1 MINFSRIRDNLI
13 VGTCPTGVLD
23 LRRLSQ
29 AGVGAVF
36 NLQTDLDFAAL
47 RIDWPELEHLYFASD
62 IAVYRVPMIDF
73 DEVDIAKVLPQAVR
87 RLNDALTAGHRV
99 YLHCTAGRE
108 RSPTTAVAWLYW
120 HGGLSLDQALALVRE
135 ARPSNPYENLLRT
148 IEPQREI
155 A

>member
-1 MINFSRIRDNLI
+1 MINFSRIQDNLI

-23 LRRLSQ
+23 VRRLSQ

-36 NLQTDLDFAAL
+36 NLQTEMDFAAL
-47 RIDWPELEHLYFASD
+47 GIHWPELEHLYVASD

-73 DEVDIAKVLPQAVR
+73 DEADIARVLPQAVR
-87 RLNDALTAGHRV
+87 SLDNALAAGHRV

-120 HGGLSLDQALALVRE
+120 CGGHSLDQALALVRE
-135 ARPSNPYENLLRT
+135 ARPSNPYEDLLRA
-148 IEPQREI
+148 IEPQKDI